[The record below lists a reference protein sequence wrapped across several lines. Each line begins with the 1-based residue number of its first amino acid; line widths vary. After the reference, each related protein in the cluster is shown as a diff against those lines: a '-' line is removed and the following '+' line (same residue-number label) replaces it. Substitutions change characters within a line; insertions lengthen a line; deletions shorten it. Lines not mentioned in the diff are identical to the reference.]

1 MRKSRCLCGRPLEY
15 QELHSLVMA
24 QHALASHITF
34 QSCRK
39 GDLSLVP
46 QMIKIQQVHELEH
59 ELGSDT
65 SDALYRCQAKGKMNS
80 LSHQKHSST
89 HWKYTAITFSNSLGV
104 FYNEILERKKKQIVS
119 RSPKP

>member
-15 QELHSLVMA
+15 QELHSLFMA

-39 GDLSLVP
+39 GALSLVP
-46 QMIKIQQVHELEH
+46 QMIKTQQVHELEH

-65 SDALYRCQAKGKMNS
+65 SDALYRGSCTKAIMDRKKAGCVLWFSLS
-80 LSHQKHSST
+80 LSHQYFRYPK
-89 HWKYTAITFSNSLGV
+89 NM
-104 FYNEILERKKKQIVS
+104 
-119 RSPKP
+119 SP